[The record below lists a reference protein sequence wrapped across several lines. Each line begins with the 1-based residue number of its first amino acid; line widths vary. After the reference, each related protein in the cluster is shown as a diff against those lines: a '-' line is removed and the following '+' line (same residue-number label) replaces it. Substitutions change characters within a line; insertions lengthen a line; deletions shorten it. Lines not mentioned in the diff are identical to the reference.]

1 MSELLNTLFQIDLN
15 TVIWVQ
21 ENLQSPLW
29 NPFWIFL
36 TTIGDAGI
44 IWILTS
50 LILVAYPKTRTLG
63 LTCSLAL
70 IFSVLI
76 TNLGLKNLVARPR
89 PYTHFDANLLINEK
103 WDFSF
108 PSGHTSASFAVAYVL
123 FKNKFKLKK
132 TPFYLFA
139 LILAVLMGFSRL
151 YLSVHFPTDI
161 IAGAGV
167 GILCAYLAGIVIKKW
182 KPGQ

>member
-1 MSELLNTLFQIDLN
+1 MTELLNSLFQLDLN

-44 IWILTS
+44 IWILLS
-50 LILVAYPKTRTLG
+50 LGLVAHPKTRTLG
-63 LTCSLAL
+63 LTCTAAL
-70 IFSVLI
+70 VFSVLI

-89 PYTHFDANLLINEK
+89 PYTHFDVSLLINEK
-103 WDFSF
+103 WDYSF

-123 FKNKFKLKK
+123 FKNKFKLRRV
-132 TPFYLFA
+132 PVYLFA
-139 LILAVLMGFSRL
+139 LVLAVLMGFSRL

-161 IAGAGV
+161 LAGAGV
-167 GILCAYLAGIVIKKW
+167 GIFCAYLADIAIKKY